1 MKDDFIWIAGDAL
14 STMRLCTEGAI
25 SLFENDAVS
34 LTKLAHDHQEWMAAE
49 ALDAIGEALYNL
61 RECIRQLQEAR
72 ITSVQ
77 ETETS
82 VK

>member
-14 STMRLCTEGAI
+14 SNMRLCADGAI
-25 SLFENDAVS
+25 SLFENDAMP
-34 LTKLAHDHQEWMAAE
+34 LTRLAHAHQEWLAAE

-72 ITSVQ
+72 VASVQ
-77 ETETS
+77 EKENS

>member
-1 MKDDFIWIAGDAL
+1 MKDDFIWTAGDAL
-14 STMRLCTEGAI
+14 SNMRLCAEGAI
-25 SLFENDAVS
+25 ALFETDAMP

-49 ALDAIGEALYNL
+49 ALDTIGGALYNI

-72 ITSVQ
+72 IASVQ